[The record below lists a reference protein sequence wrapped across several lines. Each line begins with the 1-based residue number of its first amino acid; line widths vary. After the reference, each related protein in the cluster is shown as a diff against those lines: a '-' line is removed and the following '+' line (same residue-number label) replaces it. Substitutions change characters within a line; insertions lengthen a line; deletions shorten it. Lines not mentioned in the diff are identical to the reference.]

1 MMRARHADVGH
12 RRRIRL
18 ATDELG
24 CPSGEWMLTDQPL
37 LDQLI
42 EALQTQPGIGPKS
55 AQRIAFQL
63 LERER
68 DRGLKLARVLTEA
81 LNRIGQCGSCRT
93 FTEAEI
99 CRTCASTSRDDS
111 ILCVV
116 ESPMDVVSIEQAA
129 DFSGK
134 YFVLM
139 GHLSPIDGITPESL
153 GLHLLEQ
160 RLQTGEIKELIVA
173 TGTTMEGEATAHYL
187 KDLAEQASV
196 VATRIAFGVP
206 MGGELE
212 YVDGSTL
219 SHAISSRRA
228 Y

>member
-1 MMRARHADVGH
+1 M
-12 RRRIRL
+12 
-18 ATDELG
+18 
-24 CPSGEWMLTDQPL
+24 SSQPL

-42 EALQTQPGIGPKS
+42 EALQCQPGIGPKS

-63 LERER
+63 LERDR
-68 DRGLKLARVLTEA
+68 DRGLKMSRILADA
-81 LNRIGQCGSCRT
+81 LKKIGQCGACRT
-93 FTEAEI
+93 FTELEM
-99 CRTCASTSRDDS
+99 CRICASPERDGA

-116 ESPMDVVSIEQAA
+116 ENPMDVVAIEQAA
-129 DFSGK
+129 GFSGK

-139 GHLSPIDGITPESL
+139 GHLSPIDGITPEVL

-160 RLQTGEIKELIVA
+160 RLLAGEVKELVVA

-187 KDLAEQASV
+187 KDLAERAAVDAS
-196 VATRIAFGVP
+196 RIAYGVP

-212 YVDGSTL
+212 FVDGSTL
-219 SHAISSRRA
+219 LHAIASRRK